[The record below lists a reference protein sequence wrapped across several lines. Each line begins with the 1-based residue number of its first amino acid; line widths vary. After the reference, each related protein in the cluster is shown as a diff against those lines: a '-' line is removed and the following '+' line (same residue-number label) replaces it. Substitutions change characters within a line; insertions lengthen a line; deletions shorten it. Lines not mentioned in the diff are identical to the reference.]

1 MNRSRLYKRTAE
13 LEIKPVSGASKTF
26 SSPPF
31 RIDFETEF
39 DRFSST
45 KIKLYNPNQDTIDSV
60 ASQKIAGEL
69 QYAKLFLT
77 AGYEDSAGVVVAGSI
92 YKYSNKKQGADRILE
107 LQSTE
112 QASSWSESVFRKNY
126 KDFPAQLII
135 LDILEKSDILIGK
148 IELKN
153 NILLNYTS
161 STLKKSV
168 DDICRMTE
176 SEFYFK
182 ENRIYIQPVG
192 YSPIP
197 SQILLDYSSGLI
209 DRPEKIENKKWKIKS
224 LFRHEFRLNQV
235 LYVKGGD
242 LDSQIKIIK
251 GKSRF
256 SSHAD
261 SNSDFEGVEV

>member
-1 MNRSRLYKRTAE
+1 MIGSRLYKRTAE
-13 LEIKPVSGASKTF
+13 LEIQPVAGISKTF

-60 ASQKIAGEL
+60 ESKKIAGRL

-77 AGYEDSAGVVVAGSI
+77 AGYEDSAGIVVAGSI
-92 YKYSNKKQGADRILE
+92 YKYTNKKQGADRILE

-112 QASSWSESVFRKNY
+112 QASSWSSSVNRKSY
-126 KDFPAQLII
+126 KKLPAQII
-135 LDILEKSDILIGK
+135 ISDILANSDILIGK
-148 IELKN
+148 IQLKN
-153 NILLNYTS
+153 NTLISYTS

-182 ENRIYIQPVG
+182 ENRIFIQPIG
-192 YSPIP
+192 YTPVP
-197 SQILLDYSSGLI
+197 SQILLDYTSGLI

-235 LYVKGGD
+235 LYVQAGD
-242 LDSQIKIIK
+242 LDSQIKIVK

-261 SNSDFEGVEV
+261 SNSEFEGVEV